1 MGYLS
6 TDKQKV
12 TTKVFREMKQLG
24 QKIAMLTAY
33 DFTTAG
39 ILDRA
44 GIDAIL
50 VGDSSSNVMAG
61 NATTLPITVDEMI
74 VYARGVVR
82 ACSHCLVVCDM
93 PFGSYQVSRED
104 ALCNAVRIMKETGAD
119 AIKMEGGSEIL
130 PTVQAIIQAGIP
142 VMAHLDLR
150 RKAFINLAVMDSARK
165 KRRRQRSYS
174 RTLVYWMK
182 PAALA

>member
-74 VYARGVVR
+74 VYARVWW
-82 ACSHCLVVCDM
+82 
-93 PFGSYQVSRED
+93 F
-104 ALCNAVRIMKETGAD
+104 
-119 AIKMEGGSEIL
+119 AIC
-130 PTVQAIIQAGIP
+130 
-142 VMAHLDLR
+142 R
-150 RKAFINLAVMDSARK
+150 LAVTK
-165 KRRRQRSYS
+165 
-174 RTLVYWMK
+174 
-182 PAALA
+182 

>member
-24 QKIAMLTAY
+24 EKIAMLTAY

-82 ACSHCLVVCDM
+82 ACNHCLVVCDM
-93 PFGSYQVSRED
+93 PFGSYQVSRDD
-104 ALCNAVRIMKETGAD
+104 ALRNAVRIRKETRR
-119 AIKMEGGSEIL
+119 IW
-130 PTVQAIIQAGIP
+130 
-142 VMAHLDLR
+142 DLR
-150 RKAFINLAVMDSARK
+150 RKAFINLAVMDSVRK
-165 KRRRQRSYS
+165 KRRRPRSYS

>member
-24 QKIAMLTAY
+24 HKIAMLTAY

-61 NATTLPITVDEMI
+61 NARCVLATI
-74 VYARGVVR
+74 V
-82 ACSHCLVVCDM
+82 
-93 PFGSYQVSRED
+93 
-104 ALCNAVRIMKETGAD
+104 
-119 AIKMEGGSEIL
+119 
-130 PTVQAIIQAGIP
+130 
-142 VMAHLDLR
+142 
-150 RKAFINLAVMDSARK
+150 
-165 KRRRQRSYS
+165 
-174 RTLVYWMK
+174 
-182 PAALA
+182 